1 MAEKINQL
9 TQRVDN
15 LEKQLRQI
23 RKRLKPIAEKHKLTL
38 KEKFTIH
45 DRSQRLY
52 SEFEN
57 WVNGMP
63 DEVSATWMTGSTIE
77 TVNVNIRQ
85 LKQIV
90 KALTELVDYAL
101 GVKYP

>member
-1 MAEKINQL
+1 MAEKIDTL
-9 TQRVDN
+9 IQRVDN
-15 LEKQLRQI
+15 LEKQLKQI
-23 RKRLKPIAEKHKLTL
+23 RKRLKPLAEKRKLTL
-38 KEKFTIH
+38 KEKFSIH
-45 DRSQRLY
+45 DRSRRLY
-52 SEFEN
+52 DEFET

-63 DEVSATWMTGSTIE
+63 DEVSVTWLTGSTMT
-77 TVNVNIRQ
+77 TVNANIKQ